1 MNWKKMTPE
10 ERAAFRKEAE
20 AGIQR
25 LRDRV
30 EQLRAEIEAQRA
42 REAERR
48 PSFFRRLFAR

>member
-30 EQLRAEIEAQRA
+30 EQLRVEIEAQRA

-48 PSFFRRLFAR
+48 PSLLRRLFAR